1 MDWSRLIVIFI
12 LLLGTGHQ
20 IAAKN
25 GITLSVFTVTS
36 KSVTV
41 QWSRYP
47 GASSYKITATPK
59 QAPKTPSFSQF
70 GTNDVMGSVNSLT
83 PNTMYEMEVT
93 AMDNTSNVLSQAKVE
108 ETTAP
113 EVPNIAKA
121 YSKHSNSII
130 VEFSRVTGAT
140 GYTLRAETESGDFFL
155 ETQVTDSPGVVLNL
169 KPYTEYIISA
179 MSVNAGGRSQP
190 SLPVAAKTVLPA
202 PQLNTSSPNNSTI
215 IVSWNP
221 VDQAVLYTLCI
232 SKEGSGT
239 CVKQNTTDTVLI
251 FKDREPGTIYC
262 IKGNAWDPNGIPG
275 DDFSVCQIT
284 RPSIPVITQIMLSS
298 VDPQVLFVNFTLVR
312 GANHYQALSSTGQT
326 CTSTDS
332 PCTISPVSCG
342 QTHTISVNAFN
353 EAGPSD
359 PSNPE
364 SFITFP
370 CPPEILGV
378 EEPEPANCTLRWGAV
393 DWVDYY
399 IAFVKRD
406 DGAEEFCNTTTMQ
419 CNYICSCGFTY
430 FMNVFAYNKAGSSFL
445 GQVLNYTTIPCC
457 PKNVSISLVSPD
469 TLEIAWLPV
478 RGAELY
484 ETKAAG
490 TSDLIFCNDTDPLCA
505 LSNLQC
511 NTDYSVVVRPC
522 SELRGCNNTCKPH
535 SGETAPCTPEI
546 LSIRQVNMSYVNVS
560 WSANNTKAVYT
571 ARMAGQTDSR
581 TCQSAG
587 TFCEVSGLPCGTA
600 YEVSVTA
607 KTSAGLSFPSY
618 TMPLETG
625 PCCPESVN
633 VRQVTQAMT
642 NVTWSAA
649 TGAKSY
655 IASLN
660 SPRGTAKCHTLET
673 HCLMGCITCGT
684 NYTVSMTAIS
694 GTGHKYECTY
704 QGFSSYACCPSHV
717 KLYRMS
723 NHSIRVYWSNSGA
736 VGYTANLHGSVSNYT
751 CTPQLGSSFCDVSN
765 ITCGDVYTVVVAP
778 VSRDGTVITLCS
790 KRMFSVSCSGS
801 NVGMVI
807 YRGKGSD

>member
-1 MDWSRLIVIFI
+1 MLMLRLI
-12 LLLGTGHQ
+12 GTKQ
-20 IAAKN
+20 S
-25 GITLSVFTVTS
+25 LDS
-36 KSVTV
+36 KEV
-41 QWSRYP
+41 RYC
-47 GASSYKITATPK
+47 A
-59 QAPKTPSFSQF
+59 
-70 GTNDVMGSVNSLT
+70 
-83 PNTMYEMEVT
+83 
-93 AMDNTSNVLSQAKVE
+93 
-108 ETTAP
+108 AP

-353 EAGPSD
+353 EAGPKNEISKFSL
-359 PSNPE
+359 PV
-364 SFITFP
+364 P

-445 GQVLNYTTIPCC
+445 GQVLNYTTSKNTGHICSLLSFPESIHMC
-457 PKNVSISLVSPD
+457 PLGMFSRACMSSH
-469 TLEIAWLPV
+469 
-478 RGAELY
+478 
-484 ETKAAG
+484 
-490 TSDLIFCNDTDPLCA
+490 FCFFIL
-505 LSNLQC
+505 LS
-511 NTDYSVVVRPC
+511 
-522 SELRGCNNTCKPH
+522 
-535 SGETAPCTPEI
+535 APCTPEI

-618 TMPLETG
+618 TMPLETGIIIVELLLCPG

-801 NVGMVI
+801 NVGM
-807 YRGKGSD
+807 GKYLS